1 MCSAFSICSVE
12 YGCRA
17 GQMPRVK
24 ACGEGNEFACGWG
37 IQLEEL
43 GGPAR
48 GGNQPEHPNDGL
60 RNLQIR
66 LRFLMFNFK

>member
-1 MCSAFSICSVE
+1 ME
-12 YGCRA
+12 YGYWA

-37 IQLEEL
+37 MQLEES
-43 GGPAR
+43 GGLAR
-48 GGNQPEHPNDGL
+48 GNLPEHLNDSL